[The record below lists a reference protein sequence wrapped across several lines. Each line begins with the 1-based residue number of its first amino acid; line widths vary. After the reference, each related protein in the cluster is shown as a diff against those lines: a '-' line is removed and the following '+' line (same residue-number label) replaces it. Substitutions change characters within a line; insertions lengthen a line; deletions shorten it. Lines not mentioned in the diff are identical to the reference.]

1 MASLRQYLMVKTVLF
16 YIIPKELKKTEARL
30 VMGLRAFRTVSMG
43 ALAIRRPTPTW
54 DFIIINKGLI
64 KPPRR
69 GEARPPVFQNFSP
82 ISVPSPKE
90 RKKDG

>member
-1 MASLRQYLMVKTVLF
+1 
-16 YIIPKELKKTEARL
+16 
-30 VMGLRAFRTVSMG
+30 MGLRAFRTVSMG

-69 GEARPPVFQNFSP
+69 GKPAPLCFRILVRFLSQVRKKES
-82 ISVPSPKE
+82 KEE
-90 RKKDG
+90 RKGEKKQIWLSTD

>member
-1 MASLRQYLMVKTVLF
+1 
-16 YIIPKELKKTEARL
+16 
-30 VMGLRAFRTVSMG
+30 MGLRAFRTVFMS

-64 KPPRR
+64 EPPHR

-82 ISVPSPKE
+82 ISVPSQKERQAERKKEQKKE
-90 RKKDG
+90 RKKESKH

>member
-1 MASLRQYLMVKTVLF
+1 
-16 YIIPKELKKTEARL
+16 
-30 VMGLRAFRTVSMG
+30 MGLRAFRTVFMG

-54 DFIIINKGLI
+54 DFIIINKGLK
-64 KPPRR
+64 KPPRG

-90 RKKDG
+90 RKKDD